1 MSDAL
6 AAMELRAETAE
17 IMLADVRGECERLAA
32 EVEDLR
38 KQLEELK
45 GGALSS
51 DPSDLVSEMMRVAF
65 LDGDKWSADELAKMD
80 KRVRFDIMY
89 GAVPL
94 RKLPSPTATWKVTIE
109 QDLSFMRY
117 RIRAQHRH
125 DPDKEWNMIIDD
137 REALSSEAHRHI
149 ASKFADVMS
158 RNCGLMSRERDYL
171 CDIVRYELGRL
182 TERKGRP

>member
-1 MSDAL
+1 MSDEL

-51 DPSDLVSEMMRVAF
+51 DPSDLVYEMMRVAF
-65 LDGDKWSADELAKMD
+65 HDGDKWSADELAKMG
-80 KRVRFDIMY
+80 KHERFDVMY

-109 QDLSFMRY
+109 QELTYMRY

-125 DPDKEWNMIIDD
+125 DPDKEWNMMISE
-137 REALSSEAHRHI
+137 REALTTETHRHI
-149 ASKFADVMS
+149 ASKFADGMS
-158 RNCGLMSRERDYL
+158 RNAGLMSRERDYL
-171 CDIVRYELGRL
+171 HDIVRYELGRL
-182 TERKGRP
+182 TERKGRL